1 MTRDTSTTT
10 RTVNRA
16 SLDSSFDPHGV
27 RAVLGIR
34 STVVGPVAPPHRTSD
49 TVATVFFRVGRW
61 GWCRY
66 AARNIRTIITDDRSA
81 LELLNIEH
89 QTSPDR
95 TVTTML
101 KFKGPSSNC
110 RYRITPQVQ
119 WRAQLLC

>member
-10 RTVNRA
+10 RTVNLH
-16 SLDSSFDPHGV
+16 LDSVIRSTGT
-27 RAVLGIR
+27 AVR

-81 LELLNIEH
+81 LELLNNN
-89 QTSPDR
+89 TRRLR
-95 TVTTML
+95 TAKL
-101 KFKGPSSNC
+101 RPC
-110 RYRITPQVQ
+110 
-119 WRAQLLC
+119 